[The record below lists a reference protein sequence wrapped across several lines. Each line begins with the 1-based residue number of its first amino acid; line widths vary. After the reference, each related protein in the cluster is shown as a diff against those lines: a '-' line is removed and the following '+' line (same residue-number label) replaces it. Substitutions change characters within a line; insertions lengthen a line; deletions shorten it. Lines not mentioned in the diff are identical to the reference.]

1 MTKLQ
6 LLENEWSKTIREVE
20 YLYIVNEEICDED
33 LEKVIKEKEHKIKN
47 LEIEIEN
54 IKMLERPKKLYGKF

>member
-20 YLYIVNEEICDED
+20 YIYIVNEEICDED
-33 LEKVIKEKEHKIKN
+33 LEKVIKEKEYKIKN

-54 IKMLERPKKLYGKF
+54 IKMLERPKKIYDKF